1 MTVVSPHID
10 RAMKRVILLIYFF
23 LVLAMAVATLV
34 EQALGTSF
42 AIEYIYHSPVFILL
56 WGLLAVLTIFVF
68 YKYRMW
74 ERTFVWMLHLSFIVI
89 LIGAGVSFLTSRK
102 GQLHLRI
109 GASTFRYMEQETHL
123 MKDLPFVLKL
133 DTFQIEYHPKT
144 DLPTDYV
151 SWVTCL
157 SKEEKKTFSDRISM
171 NRILT
176 YQGYRFYLSSYDD
189 DRRGSLFMV
198 NYDPWGTPITYLGY
212 FLFSISMLGILWNH
226 RGDYRKLFHRP
237 SSRRIMM
244 LGILCFTGTL
254 SYASS
259 FVPLIQ
265 KEMVSFYHSIPFTEI
280 LLTFDLVCGFVSL
293 IVMLVR
299 ILKKDHSFGYSF
311 TLLLSLSLFL
321 HLAVYLFRWYV
332 GGHIPLGNGY
342 ETMLFL
348 AVCVQLLVFGLR
360 KWFPLV
366 APLGFFLAGFS
377 LLVPIMMEMDTQIS
391 PLTPVL
397 SSSWLCVHVS
407 FVMVAYAF
415 FCIMA
420 LNALL
425 GLFLFRE
432 SRRLMLFGRLLLYP
446 AMFFLGTGIF
456 LGAMWANVSWGRY
469 WAWDPKEVWALI
481 TFMVYGVAFHAE
493 SLPWFNRPRF
503 FHLYI
508 LLAFLTLLMT
518 YLGVNYLLGGMHSYL
533 N

>member
-1 MTVVSPHID
+1 MV
-10 RAMKRVILLIYFF
+10 
-23 LVLAMAVATLV
+23 VATLV

-42 AIEYIYHSPVFILL
+42 VVEHIYHSPVFILL
-56 WGLLAVLTIFVF
+56 WVSLAVLSMFSL
-68 YKYRMW
+68 YLLQMW
-74 ERTFVWMLHLSFIVI
+74 KRVFVWMLHLSFIVI
-89 LIGAGVSFLTSRK
+89 LIGAGTSFLTSRK

-109 GASTFRYMEQETHL
+109 GTSTFRYMEQETHL
-123 MKDLPFVLKL
+123 MKDLPFAMKL
-133 DTFQIEYHPKT
+133 DTFQIEYYPET
-144 DLPTDYV
+144 DLPADYV

-157 SKEEKKTFSDRISM
+157 SIKEKKVFSDRISM
-171 NRILT
+171 NRILKF
-176 YQGYRFYLSSYDD
+176 QGYRFYLSSYDD
-189 DRRGSLFMV
+189 DRRGSLFIV

-212 FLFSISMLGILWNH
+212 FLFSISMLGVLWNH
-226 RGDYRKLFHRP
+226 RGDYRKLLHHP

-244 LGILCFTGTL
+244 LGILCLTGTL

-259 FVPLIQ
+259 LVSPFQ
-265 KEMVSFYHSIPFTEI
+265 KEMVSFYHSIPLTEV
-280 LLTFDLVCGFVSL
+280 LLIFDLVCGIVSL
-293 IVMLVR
+293 TVMLVR
-299 ILKKDHSFGYSF
+299 FSKKDVGFGCIF

-321 HLAVYLFRWYV
+321 HLAVYLFRWYF

-348 AVCVQLLVFGLR
+348 AVCVQLLALGMR
-360 KWFPLV
+360 KWFPFAVPLV
-366 APLGFFLAGFS
+366 FFLAGFS
-377 LLVPIMMEMDTQIS
+377 QLVPLMMQMDTQIV

-397 SSSWLCVHVS
+397 ASSWLCVHVS

-415 FCIMA
+415 FGIMA

-425 GLFLFRE
+425 GLCLFRE
-432 SRRLMLFGRLLLYP
+432 SERLMLFGRLLLYP

-456 LGAMWANVSWGRY
+456 LGAMWENVSWGRY

-493 SLPWFNRPRF
+493 SLPWFKHPRF

-518 YLGVNYLLGGMHSYL
+518 YFGVNYLLGGMHSYL